1 MQLLLGQQGVG
12 NGTASERTGL
22 NYLFEINHLRN
33 RYFAMRHGHS
43 IANQQGIIVSHPD
56 NGRDRF
62 GLSELGRVQ
71 VKQSLQSF
79 GLLDANTIIV
89 SSDFS
94 RARESADITSA
105 LLNGEASITLDSR
118 LRERNFGELELTPD
132 SGYVDVWQQDA
143 KDPDSQLRGVESVNQ
158 VMSRVTSVVA
168 EYEDRYADA
177 TILLVS
183 HGDALQILQT
193 AFARLDGSSHRQ
205 LDHLHTAQIRQLQFS

>member
-1 MQLLLGQQGVG
+1 MQLLPGQQGVVSA
-12 NGTASERTGL
+12 TASERTGL
-22 NYLFEINHLRN
+22 NYLLEINRLSN

-56 NGRDRF
+56 NGCDRF
-62 GLSELGRVQ
+62 GLSELGREQ
-71 VKQSLQSF
+71 VKQSLQNF
-79 GLLDANTIIV
+79 GLLDVNTIIV
-89 SSDFS
+89 SSDFC
-94 RARESADITSA
+94 RARESAEIVNVQLSGD
-105 LLNGEASITLDSR
+105 GSINLDSR

-132 SGYVDVWQQDA
+132 SGYMDVWQQDA

-168 EYEDRYADA
+168 EYEARYTGA

-193 AFARLDGSSHRQ
+193 AFARMDGSSHRQ
-205 LDHLHTAQIRQLQFS
+205 LDHLHTAQIRPLQFD

>member
-1 MQLLLGQQGVG
+1 MQLLPGQQGVV
-12 NGTASERTGL
+12 NATASERSGL
-22 NYLFEINHLRN
+22 NYLLEINRLGN

-43 IANQQGIIVSHPD
+43 IANQQEIIVSHPD
-56 NGRDRF
+56 NGCDRF
-62 GLSELGRVQ
+62 GLSELGRQQ
-71 VKQSLQSF
+71 VKQSLQNF
-79 GLLDANTIIV
+79 GLLDVKTIIV
-89 SSDFS
+89 SSDFC
-94 RARESADITSA
+94 RARESADIASA

-132 SGYVDVWQQDA
+132 SGYMDVWQQDA

-168 EYEDRYADA
+168 EYEDRYTGA

-205 LDHLHTAQIRQLQFS
+205 LDHLHTAQIRPLQFD